1 MKTSEQIF
9 DKNGKYITDKNYTE
23 ILRLDEMLTEANI
36 PHITEKFLDGWCVL
50 YPTRENPIADAVEHY
65 GSYGNSANLLEIMG
79 LLTDEEEKC
88 DSVKGWLTAEDVF
101 ERMSKHYNNHLKN
114 QEVVK

>member
-23 ILRLDEMLTEANI
+23 ILRLDEMLTDANI
-36 PHITEKFLDGWCVL
+36 PHVLEKFLDGWCVL
-50 YPTRENPIADAVEHY
+50 YPTKENAIADAVEHY

-79 LLTDEEEKC
+79 LITPEEEEH
-88 DSVKGWLTAEDVF
+88 DSVLGHLTADDVF
-101 ERMSKHYNNHLKN
+101 ARMSEHYHRTPQND
-114 QEVVK
+114 EVR

>member
-36 PHITEKFLDGWCVL
+36 PHVLEKFLDGWCVL
-50 YPTRENPIADAVEHY
+50 YPTKENAIADAIEHY

-79 LLTDEEEKC
+79 LLTEEEEKY
-88 DSVKGWLTAEDVF
+88 DSVKGWLTADDVF
-101 ERMSKHYNNHLKN
+101 ARMSEHYHNTPQND
-114 QEVVK
+114 EVME